1 MLLISIVFEES
12 DPPPKEYSPPDI
24 DEGLF
29 KKIGQGDA
37 NALEQLYYLTER
49 SLYAYVLSLS
59 KNHDEALE
67 LMQETYLKILSAAHL
82 YQPMGKP
89 LAWIFTIA
97 RNLFYS
103 QKRRDAFREIRDPAD
118 IAADQRF
125 SYVTDTDDRMVLQAV
140 LSILTE
146 EERSI
151 VLLHAVSGFRHREIA
166 GILGLGLSTTL
177 SKYQRALKKL
187 RFHLG
192 KGAEHL

>member
-1 MLLISIVFEES
+1 MLLISVFFEES

-49 SLYAYVLSLS
+49 SLYAYALSLS

-82 YQPMGKP
+82 YQSMGKP

-140 LSILTE
+140 LNILTE

>member
-1 MLLISIVFEES
+1 MLLISVFFEES

-49 SLYAYVLSLS
+49 SLYAYALSLS

-82 YQPMGKP
+82 YQSMGKP

-103 QKRRDAFREIRDPAD
+103 QKEETHSGKSGI
-118 IAADQRF
+118 
-125 SYVTDTDDRMVLQAV
+125 LQI
-140 LSILTE
+140 SQQT
-146 EERSI
+146 
-151 VLLHAVSGFRHREIA
+151 SGF
-166 GILGLGLSTTL
+166 LMLPTL
-177 SKYQRALKKL
+177 MTAWCSKRS
-187 RFHLG
+187 
-192 KGAEHL
+192 